1 MFNLYCMKKIKNFF
15 LWLYHLD
22 WDYNTGTAPYIA
34 SMILALILAFFAPYI
49 IGVIG
54 GLAAAPIVFAFLFL

>member
-1 MFNLYCMKKIKNFF
+1 MKKIKKIF

-34 SMILALILAFFAPYI
+34 SVILGLILMFFAPYI
-49 IGVIG
+49 IGAIG
-54 GLAAAPIVFAFLFL
+54 GIVAAPIVFTFLFL